1 MKKFLQGGY
10 IFLVFALLYAP
21 IAVLIFFSFNEVES
35 LSEFEGFSFIWYEEL
50 FSDEAALT
58 ALQNSLILA
67 VLSSVLATV
76 IGTFAALGLHYMRGK
91 FIKGAVKSITN
102 IPMMN
107 PDIVTGV
114 SMALLF
120 VAVMTSIKFLSGV
133 IIENASDFLGLGT
146 ALSHSANNFMGFG
159 TMLIAHT
166 TFNLP
171 YVLLSVMPRFNQ
183 LDKSLSEAAQDLGCT
198 PSRAF
203 FKVELPE
210 IIPGIISGLMLGFT
224 MSLDDFVISHFVSSP
239 NFQTLPLYVYNQT
252 VHNVKFSMYALC
264 AIIVAAILVVLL
276 IVNFAGSVGVY
287 KDKKKAEGGKAK

>member
-1 MKKFLQGGY
+1 MKQFLRGGY
-10 IFLVFALLYAP
+10 IFLIFALLYAP
-21 IAVLIFFSFNEVES
+21 IAVLIIFSFNDAGS
-35 LSEFEGFSFIWYEEL
+35 LSEFTGFSFAWYKEL
-50 FSDEAALT
+50 FNDEDALT
-58 ALQNSLILA
+58 ALKNSLLLA
-67 VLSSVLATV
+67 VLSSAIATV
-76 IGTFAALGLHYMRGK
+76 IGTFAALGLRHMRNK
-91 FIKGAVKSITN
+91 FLKGAVKSVTN

-114 SMALLF
+114 SMMLLF
-120 VAVMTSIKFLSGV
+120 VAVMT
-133 IIENASDFLGLGT
+133 IIG
-146 ALSHSANNFMGFG
+146 ANSLMGFG

-198 PSRAF
+198 PTRAF
-203 FKVELPE
+203 FSVELPE

-264 AIIVAAILVVLL
+264 AIIVATILVVLL
-276 IVNFAGSVGVY
+276 AVNFAGSIGVY
-287 KDKKKAEGGKAK
+287 KGKKKAMGGAAK